1 MTQLLTC
8 RSLGSAAAR
17 SCRAG
22 RTGKFSLV
30 KTACLLFAFCIAA
43 VIASPAQTFTTLASF
58 NGTNGASSY
67 AGLVQG
73 TNGNFYGTTLGGGAN
88 GEGAVFDIT
97 PAGKLTT
104 LYNFCSQPSCSDGA
118 GPMGLILAANGN
130 LYGITS
136 DQGAGDLGTIFEITP
151 AGKLT
156 TIYHFCS
163 QPECDDGILPSSLL
177 QASNENFY
185 GTTSNGGTNGTGT
198 VFELTPKGKLT
209 TLHTFS
215 YEGSDP
221 DGNYPLGLV
230 QATNGNFYGT
240 TFEGGPSPDCT
251 TLSGCG
257 TVFEIT
263 PAGKLTTIYSFCSQ
277 TKCTD
282 GALPTGGFIQASN
295 GNFYGTTMDG
305 GTNSCPTYAGGCGTV
320 FEITPAGKVTTIYSF
335 CSQTKCTDGEGS
347 SGLMQATNG
356 NFYGT
361 AAGGIN
367 NGGTVFELTTGGALT
382 TLYNF
387 CSQTGCI
394 DGADPIA
401 GVLQGTDG
409 ILYGTTA
416 SGGTDNDGVVFSL
429 SVGLGPFVKT
439 TPTAGKVGA
448 KVIILGNDLKG
459 ATGVTFNGVDA
470 TITGDSNT
478 AITTTVPT
486 GATTGAVEVMT
497 ASGKKLVSNL
507 AFQVIP

>member
-8 RSLGSAAAR
+8 RSLRFVGS
-17 SCRAG
+17 
-22 RTGKFSLV
+22 TGKFGLAR
-30 KTACLLFAFCIAA
+30 TASLLFAFCIAA

-58 NGTNGASSY
+58 DGTNGASSY

-73 TNGNFYGTTLGGGAN
+73 TNGNFYGTTLGGGTN
-88 GEGAVFDIT
+88 GEGTVFDIT

-104 LYNFCSQPSCSDGA
+104 LYNFCSQPNCSDGA
-118 GPMGLILAANGN
+118 GPRGLILAANGN

-136 DQGAGDLGTIFEITP
+136 YQEAGNLGTIFEITP

-156 TIYHFCS
+156 TIYRFCS

-215 YEGSDP
+215 YEGSDT

-230 QATNGNFYGT
+230 QATDGNLYGT

-257 TVFEIT
+257 TVFEMTPTGNLTTIYSFCSKANCSDGALPTGGFIQASNKNFYGTTGDGGANGCPTYAGGCGTIFQIT

-282 GALPTGGFIQASN
+282 GENP
-295 GNFYGTTMDG
+295 
-305 GTNSCPTYAGGCGTV
+305 
-320 FEITPAGKVTTIYSF
+320 
-335 CSQTKCTDGEGS
+335 
-347 SGLMQATNG
+347 SGLMQGTNG
-356 NFYGT
+356 NFYGV
-361 AAGGIN
+361 AAGGTN
-367 NGGTVFELTTGGALT
+367 NGGTVFELTTKGELT

-387 CSQTGCI
+387 CSQTGCT
-394 DGADPIA
+394 DGAAPIA

-416 SGGTDNDGVVFSL
+416 GGGTDNDGVVFSL

-439 TPTAGKVGA
+439 NPTAGKVGA

-486 GATTGAVEVMT
+486 GATTGAVEVTT